1 MSDWSTVN
9 LNLIAKSIG
18 ELCYEQILTAV
29 KLSDNEYAID
39 LSNGE
44 RYTFSAW
51 MGIWDHMRVDPKS
64 IKKKGSET
72 ISAGQFFIDA
82 QKDLEMT
89 DIILGNFLE
98 EMHNSLFADLT
109 LLAKQKGVSAD
120 SMTNMSGDE
129 VQSYLNGHPK
139 ILLSK
144 GRVGWGVRELQN
156 FAPENAVRVTLHW
169 IAVKKEL
176 VESSFDE
183 GIDAKKLL
191 LQSFDKNEIERF
203 NEILKEKNLSFES
216 FYFMPVHPWQWNRFI
231 NIQYHASVVTG
242 DIVSL
247 GVLGDDYVPQISIR
261 TLSNRH
267 HPEKL
272 DIKLP
277 LTILNTSA
285 IRGIP
290 ARYIS
295 VGAKLSRQILALCQE
310 DELLKKYNTDVLV
323 EKAGMS
329 VKHELFSKI
338 KEAPYRYNEF
348 LGTVWRES
356 MASKQGPGELAVLT
370 GSLFY
375 QDLEGNSLVGA
386 YIKKSGLSKQEWL
399 KEYFTVVILPLYH
412 LQLKY
417 GLGLVSHG
425 QNIILKMKDFRPV
438 SVILKDFQGDLRL
451 AENSVLLEREDF
463 KEIAAKLDKLPA
475 HYLIHDLMT
484 GHLVTVLR
492 FVSEVMQESD
502 GIKEIEFYKILA
514 SVVSEYLEG
523 KTIDPELNFLNESV
537 HRVLLN
543 KVRFK
548 IGYGDSSE
556 RLKPMVGVDLVS
568 PLYLGLKYSEAVH
581 D

>member
-1 MSDWSTVN
+1 MSDWQVVN
-9 LNLIAKSIG
+9 QNLVAKSIG

-29 KLSDNEYAID
+29 KLANNEYAID
-39 LSNGE
+39 LKHGD
-44 RYTFSAW
+44 RYTFKAW
-51 MGIWDHMRVDPKS
+51 MGIWDHMRVDPKT
-64 IKKKGSET
+64 IKKKGADS

-82 QKDLEMT
+82 QVDLEMT
-89 DIILGNFLE
+89 DIVLGNFLE
-98 EMHNSLFADLT
+98 EMHNSLFADLN
-109 LLAKQKGVSAD
+109 LLAKQKGVTAE
-120 SMTNMSGDE
+120 SMTKMSGEE

-144 GRVGWGVRELQN
+144 GRVGWGVREQEN
-156 FAPENAVRVTLHW
+156 YAPESEKGITLHW

-176 VESSFDE
+176 VECSFDDQ
-183 GIDAKKLL
+183 IDVQKLL
-191 LQSFDKNEIERF
+191 AESFNENETERF
-203 NEILKEKNLSFES
+203 HEILKEKKVAFDD

-231 NIQYHASVVTG
+231 SIQYQALIQAG
-242 DIVSL
+242 LIVSL
-247 GVLGDDYVPQISIR
+247 GIFGDDYVPQISIR
-261 TLSNRH
+261 TLSNRY

-290 ARYIS
+290 SRYIS
-295 VGAKLSRQILALCQE
+295 VGAKLSRHILGLCHE

-329 VKHELFSKI
+329 VKHELFSQV
-338 KEAPYRYNEF
+338 KEVPYRYNEF

-356 MASKQGPGELAVLT
+356 MSSKQGPGELTILT

-375 QDLEGNSLVGA
+375 QDLEGNSLIGA
-386 YIKKSGLSKQEWL
+386 YIKKSGLSKEEWL
-399 KEYFTVVILPLYH
+399 KDYFKVVLLPLYH

-417 GLGLVSHG
+417 GLGLVAHG
-425 QNIILKMKDFRPV
+425 QNIILKMKNFRPA

-451 AENSVLLEREDF
+451 AQNSVLLEREDF
-463 KEIAAKLDKLPA
+463 REIAAKLDKLPA
-475 HYLIHDLMT
+475 NYLIHDLMT

-492 FVSEVMQESD
+492 FVSEVMEESD
-502 GIKEIEFYKILA
+502 DLKEVEFYKILA
-514 SVVSEYLEG
+514 EVISGYHEG
-523 KTIDPELNFLNESV
+523 KTIDPELNFLNESI

-556 RLKPMVGVDLVS
+556 RPKPMVGTNLVS
-568 PLYLGLKYSEAVH
+568 PLYLGLKHNEAAH
-581 D
+581 G

>member
-29 KLSDNEYAID
+29 KLSDNEYTIN
-39 LSNGE
+39 LKNGVI
-44 RYTFSAW
+44 YTFSAW

-64 IKKKGSET
+64 IKKNNFEGLL
-72 ISAGQFFIDA
+72 AGQFFIDA

-89 DIILGNFLE
+89 DIVLGNFLE

-109 LLAKQKGVSAD
+109 LLAKQKRVSAD
-120 SMTNMSGDE
+120 SMTKMSGVE
-129 VQSYLNGHPK
+129 VQSYFNGHPK

-144 GRVGWGVRELQN
+144 GRVGWGVRELEN
-156 FAPENAVRVTLHW
+156 YAPESEKGVSLHW
-169 IAVKKEL
+169 IAVKKHL
-176 VESSFDE
+176 VESSFDQGMNARE
-183 GIDAKKLL
+183 LL
-191 LQSFDKNEIERF
+191 LQSFDKNEMERF
-203 NEILKEKNLSFES
+203 DEILIEKKLSFDD

-231 NIQYHASVVTG
+231 YIQYHASVVAG

-247 GVLGDDYVPQISIR
+247 GILGDDYVPQISIR
-261 TLSNRH
+261 TLSNRN

-290 ARYIS
+290 GKHIS
-295 VGAKLSRQILALCQE
+295 VGAKLSRQILSLCHE

-323 EKAGMS
+323 EVAGMS
-329 VKHELFSKI
+329 VKHELYSKVS
-338 KEAPYRYNEF
+338 EAPYRYNEL

-356 MASKQGPGELAVLT
+356 MASKQGPGELAILT

-399 KEYFTVVILPLYH
+399 KQYFTVVILPLYH
-412 LQLKY
+412 LQLQY

-425 QNIILKMKDFRPV
+425 QNIILKMRDFKPV
-438 SVILKDFQGDLRL
+438 NVILKDFQGDLRL
-451 AENSVLLEREDF
+451 AENSVLLERPDF
-463 KEIAAKLDKLPA
+463 IEIAAKLDKLPA

-484 GHLVTVLR
+484 GHMVTVLR

-502 GIKEIEFYKILA
+502 GLPEIEFYEILA
-514 SVVSEYLEG
+514 SVLSEYLDG
-523 KTIDPELNFLNESV
+523 KTIDAELNFLNESV

-556 RLKPMVGVDLVS
+556 RPKPLVGIDLVS
-568 PLYLGLKYSEAVH
+568 PIYLGLKHREAVH

>member
-1 MSDWSTVN
+1 MSDWQTVN

-39 LSNGE
+39 LKHGDQ
-44 RYTFSAW
+44 YTFKAW

-64 IKKKGSET
+64 IKKKGADEV
-72 ISAGQFFIDA
+72 SAGQFFIDA
-82 QKDLEMT
+82 QIDLEMT
-89 DIILGNFLE
+89 DIVLGNFLE
-98 EMHNSLFADLT
+98 EMHNSLFADLA
-109 LLAKQKGVSAD
+109 LLSKQKGVSAD
-120 SMTNMSGDE
+120 SMTNMSGE
-129 VQSYLNGHPK
+129 QVQGYLNGHPK

-144 GRVGWGVRELQN
+144 GRVGWGAREMEN
-156 FAPENAVRVTLHW
+156 FAPESEKSVVLHW
-169 IAVKKEL
+169 VAVKKEL
-176 VESSFDE
+176 VESSFDDQM
-183 GIDAKKLL
+183 DAVKLL
-191 LQSFDKNEIERF
+191 SESFDKNEMERF
-203 NEILKEKNLSFES
+203 YEILKEKKLSFDD
-216 FYFMPVHPWQWNRFI
+216 FHFMPVHPWQWNRYI
-231 NIQYHASVVTG
+231 NIQYHAQIVTG

-247 GVLGDDYVPQISIR
+247 GIIGDDYVPQISIR

-267 HPEKL
+267 HPSKL

-295 VGAKLSRQILALCQE
+295 IGAKLSRHILGLCHT
-310 DELLKKYNTDVLV
+310 DELLKKYKTDVLV

-329 VKHELFSKI
+329 VKHDLFSQV

-356 MASKQGPGELAVLT
+356 MAGKLGPGELAILT

-375 QDLEGNSLVGA
+375 QDLEGNSLIGA

-417 GLGLVSHG
+417 GLGLVAHG

-438 SVILKDFQGDLRL
+438 NIILKDFQGDLRL
-451 AENSVLLEREDF
+451 AQNSVLLERSDF
-463 KEIAAKLDKLPA
+463 SEIAAKLDKLPPN
-475 HYLIHDLMT
+475 YLIHDLMT

-492 FVSEVMQESD
+492 FVSEVMQESND
-502 GIKEIEFYKILA
+502 LPEIEFYEILA

-523 KTIDPELNFLNESV
+523 KTIDPELNFLNESI

-556 RLKPMVGVDLVS
+556 RPKPLVGKDLVS
-568 PLYLGLKYSEAVH
+568 PLYLGLKAREAVH

>member
-1 MSDWSTVN
+1 MSDWQTVN

-29 KLSDNEYAID
+29 KLSGNEYAID
-39 LSNGE
+39 LQSGD
-44 RYTFSAW
+44 RYTFKAW

-64 IKKKGSET
+64 IRKNGSND

-82 QKDLEMT
+82 KADLEMT
-89 DIILGNFLE
+89 DIVLGNFLE
-98 EMHNSLFADLT
+98 EMHNSLFGDLA
-109 LLAKQKGVSAD
+109 LLAKQKGVSVD
-120 SMTNMSGDE
+120 SMTSMSGEE
-129 VQSYLNGHPK
+129 VQAYLNGHPK

-144 GRVGWGVRELQN
+144 GRVGWGAREMEN
-156 FAPENAVRVTLHW
+156 FAPESEKGVSLHW
-169 IAVKKEL
+169 IAVKKGL
-176 VESSFDE
+176 VESSFDDQMNAE
-183 GIDAKKLL
+183 KLL
-191 LQSFDKNEIERF
+191 LQSFDKNEMERF
-203 NEILKEKNLSFES
+203 HEILKEKSINFDD

-231 NIQYHASVVTG
+231 NIQYHAQIVAG

-247 GVLGDDYVPQISIR
+247 GILGDDYVPQISIR

-267 HPEKL
+267 NPEKL

-295 VGAKLSRQILALCQE
+295 VGAKLSRHILGLCHE
-310 DELLKKYNTDVLV
+310 DELLKKYKTDVLV

-329 VKHELFSKI
+329 VKHELFSQI
-338 KEAPYRYNEF
+338 EGVPYRYNEF

-356 MASKQGPGELAVLT
+356 MASKQGPGELAILT

-386 YIKKSGLSKQEWL
+386 YIKKSGLSKQDWL
-399 KEYFTVVILPLYH
+399 KEYFKVVILPLYH

-425 QNIILKMKDFRPV
+425 QNIILKMKDFRPHN
-438 SVILKDFQGDLRL
+438 VILKDFQGDLRL
-451 AENSVLLEREDF
+451 AQNSVLLERSDF
-463 KEIAAKLDKLPA
+463 SEIAAKLDKLPA
-475 HYLIHDLMT
+475 NYLIHDLMT
-484 GHLVTVLR
+484 GHMVTVLR
-492 FVSEVMQESD
+492 FVSEVMEESD
-502 GIKEIEFYKILA
+502 GLKEIEFYEILA

-556 RLKPMVGVDLVS
+556 RLKPMVGSDLVS
-568 PLYLGLKYSEAVH
+568 PIFLGLKAREAVH

>member
-1 MSDWSTVN
+1 MSDWQTVN

-39 LSNGE
+39 LQSGD
-44 RYTFSAW
+44 RYTFKAW
-51 MGIWDHMRVDPKS
+51 LGIWDHMRVDPKS
-64 IKKKGSET
+64 IRKNGLND

-82 QKDLEMT
+82 KADLEMT
-89 DIILGNFLE
+89 DIVLGNFLE
-98 EMHNSLFADLT
+98 EMHNSLFGDMA
-109 LLAKQKGVSAD
+109 LLAKQKGVSVD
-120 SMTNMSGDE
+120 SMTSMSGEE
-129 VQSYLNGHPK
+129 VQAYLNGHPK

-144 GRVGWGVRELQN
+144 GRVGWGAREMEN
-156 FAPENAVRVTLHW
+156 FAPESEKGISLHW
-169 IAVKKEL
+169 IAVKKAL
-176 VESSFDE
+176 VESSFDDQMNAE
-183 GIDAKKLL
+183 KLL
-191 LQSFDKNEIERF
+191 LQSFDKNEMERF
-203 NEILKEKNLSFES
+203 HEILKEKSINFDD

-231 NIQYHASVVTG
+231 NIQYHAQIVAG

-247 GVLGDDYVPQISIR
+247 GILGDDYVPQISIR

-267 HPEKL
+267 NPEKL

-295 VGAKLSRQILALCQE
+295 VGAKLSRHILGLCHE
-310 DELLKKYNTDVLV
+310 DELLKKYKTDVLV

-329 VKHELFSKI
+329 VKHELFSQI
-338 KEAPYRYNEF
+338 EGVPYRYNEF

-356 MASKQGPGELAVLT
+356 MASKQGPGELAILT

-399 KEYFTVVILPLYH
+399 KEYFKVVILPLYH

-425 QNIILKMKDFRPV
+425 QNIILKMKNFRPHN
-438 SVILKDFQGDLRL
+438 VILKDFQGDLRL
-451 AENSVLLEREDF
+451 AQNSVLLERSDF
-463 KEIAAKLDKLPA
+463 SEIAAKLDKLPA
-475 HYLIHDLMT
+475 NYLIHDLMT

-492 FVSEVMQESD
+492 FVSEVMEESD
-502 GIKEIEFYKILA
+502 GLKEIEFYEILA

-523 KTIDPELNFLNESV
+523 KTIDPELNFLNASV

-556 RLKPMVGVDLVS
+556 RLKPMVGSDLVS
-568 PLYLGLKYSEAVH
+568 PIFLGLKAREAVH

>member
-1 MSDWSTVN
+1 MRDWQIVN
-9 LNLIAKSIG
+9 LNLIAKSLG
-18 ELCYEQILTAV
+18 ELCYEQILTPV
-29 KLSDNEYAID
+29 KISETNYAID
-39 LSNGE
+39 LKSGVK
-44 RYTFSAW
+44 YTFSAW
-51 MGIWDHMRVDPKS
+51 MGIWDHLRVDPKS
-64 IKKKGSET
+64 IKRNET
-72 ISAGQFFIDA
+72 EIISPGQFFIDA
-82 QKDLEMT
+82 KEDLELT

-98 EMHNSLFADLT
+98 EMHNSLFADLA
-109 LLAKQKGVSAD
+109 LLAKQKGVSAEA
-120 SMTNMSGDE
+120 MTSMSGEE
-129 VQSYLNGHPK
+129 VQAYLNGHPK

-144 GRVGWGVRELQN
+144 GRVGWGAREMQVY
-156 FAPENAVRVTLHW
+156 APESEKGVTLHW
-169 IAVKKEL
+169 IAVKKAF
-176 VESSFDE
+176 VESSFDDQM
-183 GIDAKKLL
+183 DAKKLL
-191 LQSFDKNEIERF
+191 EESFDKNEMERF
-203 NEILKEKNLSFES
+203 HEILKEKKINFDE
-216 FYFMPVHPWQWNRFI
+216 FHFMPVHPWQWNRFI
-231 NIQYHASVVTG
+231 NIQYHSRIVAG

-247 GVLGDDYVPQISIR
+247 GILGDDYVPQISIR

-295 VGAKLSRQILALCQE
+295 VGAKLSRHILGLCHE

-329 VKHELFSKI
+329 VKHELFSQI
-338 KEAPYRYNEF
+338 GEVPYRYNEF

-356 MASKQGPGELAVLT
+356 MASKQGPGELAILT

-375 QDLEGNSLVGA
+375 QDLEGNSLIGA
-386 YIKKSGLSKQEWL
+386 YIKKSGVSKQEWL
-399 KEYFTVVILPLYH
+399 KQYFSVVILPLYH

-425 QNIILKMKDFRPV
+425 QNIILKMKDFRPH

-451 AENSVLLEREDF
+451 AQNSVLLDRQDF

-502 GIKEIEFYKILA
+502 GLPEIEFYEILA
-514 SVVSEYLEG
+514 SVLSEYLEG

-556 RLKPMVGVDLVS
+556 RLKPMVGRDLVS
-568 PLYLGLKYSEAVH
+568 PVYLGLKHKEAVH
-581 D
+581 G

>member
-1 MSDWSTVN
+1 MSDWQTVN
-9 LNLIAKSIG
+9 QNLIAKSIG

-29 KLSDNEYAID
+29 KLSANEYAID
-39 LSNGE
+39 LKHGD
-44 RYTFSAW
+44 RYTFKAW

-64 IKKKGSET
+64 IVKKGSDKV
-72 ISAGQFFIDA
+72 SAGQFFIDA
-82 QKDLEMT
+82 QVDLEMT

-109 LLAKQKGVSAD
+109 LLAKQKGVSAEA
-120 SMTNMSGDE
+120 MTKMSGEE
-129 VQSYLNGHPK
+129 VQAYLNGHPK

-144 GRVGWGVRELQN
+144 GRVGWGVRELEN
-156 FAPENAVRVTLHW
+156 YAPESEKGVTLHW

-176 VESSFDE
+176 VESSFDDQM
-183 GIDAKKLL
+183 DAKKLL
-191 LQSFDKNEIERF
+191 QESFDKNEMDRF
-203 NEILKEKNLSFES
+203 HEILKEKKIAFDD
-216 FYFMPVHPWQWNRFI
+216 FHFMPVHPWQWNRFI
-231 NIQYHASVVTG
+231 NVQYQAQVQTG
-242 DIVSL
+242 LIVSL
-247 GVLGDDYVPQISIR
+247 GILGDDYVPQISIR

-295 VGAKLSRQILALCQE
+295 IGAKLSRHILGLCHA

-329 VKHELFSKI
+329 VNHELFSQV
-338 KEAPYRYNEF
+338 KEVPYRYNEF

-356 MASKQGPGELAVLT
+356 MHSKQGPGELAILT

-375 QDLEGNSLVGA
+375 QDLEGNSLIGA

-399 KEYFTVVILPLYH
+399 KDYFTVVILPLYH

-417 GLGLVSHG
+417 GLGLVAHG
-425 QNIILKMKDFRPV
+425 QNIILKMKNFRPV

-451 AENSVLLEREDF
+451 AQNSVLIEREDF
-463 KEIAAKLDKLPA
+463 REIAAKLDKLPA
-475 HYLIHDLMT
+475 NYLIHDLMT

-492 FVSEVMQESD
+492 FVSEVMEESD
-502 GIKEIEFYKILA
+502 GLKEIEFYKILA
-514 SVVSEYLEG
+514 EVVSEYLED
-523 KTIDPELNFLNESV
+523 KSIDPELNFLNESV

-556 RLKPMVGVDLVS
+556 RLKPMTGIDLVS
-568 PLYLGLKYSEAVH
+568 PLYLGLKYNEAAH
-581 D
+581 G